1 MSLNGDNHK
10 LVSVILPCRN
20 EEASLA
26 ACIEQ
31 ILDVFKANG
40 ISGEII
46 VSDSSSDRS
55 PEIARS
61 LGAILIKH
69 DQVGYGR
76 AYLEGF
82 RAAQGE
88 YLFLADA
95 DGTYDFNE
103 LPRFLK
109 ELENGADLILGDRF
123 AHPAIDGSMPWAN
136 RHIGNPILSGLLRL
150 LFRVDINDSHSGM
163 RALKRETALTLN
175 LQSAGM
181 EFASEMIIS
190 AHRQGLIIKE
200 LSIHYHPRRG
210 DSKLRPLADGW
221 RHISLMIKTFRKK

>member
-1 MSLNGDNHK
+1 MSLNGDNEK

-31 ILDVFKANG
+31 ILDVFKASG

-46 VSDSSSDRS
+46 VSDSSSDGS
-55 PEIARS
+55 PEIARRY
-61 LGAILIKH
+61 GALLVKH

-82 RAAQGE
+82 KAASGH

-95 DGTYDFNE
+95 DGTYDFRE
-103 LPRFLK
+103 LPIFIK
-109 ELENGADLILGDRF
+109 ELQNGADLILGDRF
-123 AHPAIDGSMPWAN
+123 ARPAISGSMPWLN

-150 LFRVDINDSHSGM
+150 LFKVNINDSHSGM
-163 RALKRETALTLN
+163 RALKRETALALN

-190 AHRQGLIIKE
+190 AHRRGLAIKE
-200 LSIHYHPRRG
+200 LPIHYHPRRG

-221 RHISLMIKTFRKK
+221 RHIRLMKMMYFDK